1 MVVITRKQQAA
12 VHEVF
17 DSIPQET
24 SLLKKVSFSVDV
36 TWRAVADPRAVY
48 SEPVPTSQE
57 GRRCC
62 RNLEIV
68 HPTIFSVT
76 LTSSVP

>member
-12 VHEVF
+12 YSEVF

-24 SLLKKVSFSVDV
+24 SLLKKVSFQFDV
-36 TWRAVADPRAVY
+36 TWRAVADPRPVY
-48 SEPVPTSQE
+48 SEPSLTSQE

-68 HPTIFSVT
+68 HPTSSSVT